1 LLARQAELNAT
12 LDLDKGEREVAPPV
26 GGEGGVKANGN
37 ADVESDERATAVA
50 ACSHPREYN
59 RRTPD
64 GRADWSRISDT
75 YSERLKSIRTVRTRS
90 KAKSLPASLRWLRLS

>member
-26 GGEGGVKANGN
+26 GGGAGSRPTGN

-50 ACSHPREYN
+50 AVLAPARNN